1 MDENSAEKIEKL
13 RIKMDNMIK
22 SKKDF
27 KNENV
32 QNISRK
38 IDKEIIKYMKQEDY

>member
-38 IDKEIIKYMKQEDY
+38 IDEEIIKYMKQEDY

>member
-32 QNISRK
+32 QKISRK
-38 IDKEIIKYMKQEDY
+38 IDKEIIKHMKQEDY